1 MEPIFSSDQHHEL
14 KGLVERILQKINL
27 EEDPPLVYTVKQAA
41 DKLQMSKSKVYE
53 LARQKDFPSVKI
65 GGRVMIPRQKL
76 EEWINQQAE

>member
-1 MEPIFSSDQHHEL
+1 MDAFFNTQDQSPEYQFL
-14 KGLVERILQKINL
+14 SKIIQLVKNDE
-27 EEDPPLVYTVKQAA
+27 PLVYTVKQAA